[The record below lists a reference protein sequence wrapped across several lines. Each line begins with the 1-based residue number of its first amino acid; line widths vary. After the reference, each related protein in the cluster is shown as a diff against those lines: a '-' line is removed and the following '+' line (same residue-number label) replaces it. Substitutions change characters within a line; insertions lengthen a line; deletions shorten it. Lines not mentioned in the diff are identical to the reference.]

1 MYFPTHLKS
10 KWQVTLRG
18 YVLSKTKVHVPC
30 SSATSDERRRYVYL
44 KRRHPVRALHDIV
57 GDVGRRR
64 GALAVHG
71 RQVGPVAHAY
81 GPRRLLQ
88 HAVHVL
94 LLQLVRP
101 EHAQTRRQLA
111 VM

>member
-1 MYFPTHLKS
+1 M
-10 KWQVTLRG
+10 QQR
-18 YVLSKTKVHVPC
+18 
-30 SSATSDERRRYVYL
+30 DERRRYVYL
-44 KRRHPVRALHDIV
+44 KRRHPVSALHDVV

-71 RQVGPVAHAY
+71 RQVGPVGHEY